1 MQKSRQYRNK
11 WLVLLDADLWYI
23 KISSAFTYVLMCS
36 KYIISLYFKTLYKIY
51 NIMVPFS
58 LRSSTIVLDWQIR
71 AENIIHESAMDF
83 WVSSEE
89 SIFVVSSSP
98 NKNAGWI
105 TRSIP
110 VRLVTMLMI
119 WVWVISSCKMLET
132 KFKLLMETNYET

>member
-1 MQKSRQYRNK
+1 MQKSRQYQNK

-23 KISSAFTYVLMCS
+23 KISSAYRYVLMW
-36 KYIISLYFKTLYKIY
+36 LYFKTLYKIY

-132 KFKLLMETNYET
+132 KFKLLVETNYET